1 MKMGPG
7 FLSKKIPSREKVTSQ
22 SATEVKGHL
31 YAAAL
36 FIICME
42 VFILSNAAGLD
53 LNRTPHTLAFISLF
67 FFFCVVEYICK
78 YFVRNRAASLFVLL
92 PAILL
97 FFLLRKSSAIPYISY
112 TVAFAAAV
120 RIVFGILSRRDIVL
134 LVGVF
139 VLDAAALYLHFE
151 EGVLA
156 GEYATDKILCVILVI
171 MTLTALQRLLIE
183 RKSQLFS
190 FLLGQNQEFPFYYF
204 ILLGI
209 ILLALPMRR
218 EPINWD
224 PVVRIGENFV
234 DGIIDVADSVSYYM
248 SSFFGGSSYS
258 AEYSSLTITGGS
270 VSKSEKTQ
278 LVLSTYE
285 KPYYIYKDENS
296 HKNMKMRRVLY
307 LAGGRGVDGQQLVS
321 FLKFMRDSGVDR
333 EQAALFSRVSVLNE
347 EYVYLNTA
355 DVIAPA
361 NSLILSDGEG
371 RLAGG
376 DGVSGGS
383 EKSGLAG
390 GDGVYGGNG
399 ATGGNRISGGTGTKR
414 HKKGYR
420 IHATWLDIDY
430 GSPYLIELFRN
441 GQNLQVDGDFTYEEA
456 CDYVYMLYSMRFESI
471 MSEEEFEAARRGMKE
486 MAFLYDGI
494 SEITTG
500 DGNISEMPSANRD
513 ASEMSSGNRDSS
525 ELPSGNRGASELPSG
540 NRGASE
546 SPSMYTDVSEA
557 SEKMGNLAQSIT
569 EGTPSDYVKC
579 RLIENYLR
587 QYTYN
592 LDAVGG
598 HDPDSD
604 LTTAKGMADIA
615 DRFLFE
621 TEEGY
626 CVHFTSSM
634 VMLLRLSGIPA
645 RVVVGYRYEFPFD
658 EQESYEVSGSCAHAW
673 PEAYIKNVG
682 WVPFEPTASV
692 RVASDFTWHR
702 KDAREEPPREEYP
715 VSPVPERPESSRDS
729 TEESSDMLAPLIV
742 RVVLPLILSVFI
754 LLAALVTGGRVVNR
768 LRYSRGTPE
777 QKLLMDVAAIRKSIK
792 KRSGAFADRGL
803 MSDYVDRAPEEV
815 QDDLREV
822 FRAYYRVLY
831 GNTESAGVTAR
842 ENEAARRVRER
853 LSEKKVLTGKV
864 DRVAE

>member
-1 MKMGPG
+1 
-7 FLSKKIPSREKVTSQ
+7 
-22 SATEVKGHL
+22 
-31 YAAAL
+31 
-36 FIICME
+36 ME
-42 VFILSNAAGLD
+42 VFALADTTSPD
-53 LNRTPHTLAFISLF
+53 LHRTPLTLAFISCF
-67 FFFCVVEYICK
+67 FFYCVLEYICK
-78 YFVRNRAASLFVLL
+78 FFVRSKAASLFLLL

-97 FFLLRKSSAIPYISY
+97 FFLLRKSEALPYISY
-112 TVAFAAAV
+112 AVAFAAAL
-120 RIVFGILSRRDIVL
+120 RILLGILPRRDAVL
-134 LVGVF
+134 LAGVF

-151 EGVLA
+151 KGVLA

-171 MTLTALQRLLIE
+171 MTLAALQKLLIE
-183 RKSQLFS
+183 RKSQAYP
-190 FLLGQNQEFPFYYF
+190 FLLGKSQAFPFHYF

-234 DGIIDVADSVSYYM
+234 DGVIDVADSVSYYM

-258 AEYSSLTITGGS
+258 AEYSSLAINGSS
-270 VSKSEKTQ
+270 VSKSERTQ

-296 HKNMKMRRVLY
+296 NRDMKMRRVLY

-333 EQAALFSRVSVLNE
+333 EYAALFSRVSVLNE

-361 NSLILSDGEG
+361 NSLILSDEEG
-371 RLAGG
+371 RIAGG
-376 DGVSGGS
+376 DGISGESGATREKGISGGS
-383 EKSGLAG
+383 GSVGEKG
-390 GDGVYGGNG
+390 
-399 ATGGNRISGGTGTKR
+399 ISDGTGNKR
-414 HKKGYR
+414 HKKGYK

-430 GSPYLIELFRN
+430 GSPYLIDLFRN
-441 GQNLQVDGDFTYEEA
+441 GQDLQADGDFTYQGA
-456 CDYVYMLYSMRFESI
+456 CDYVSELYSINFASI
-471 MSEEEFEAARRGMKE
+471 MSEEEFEAARKGTSE
-486 MAFLYDGI
+486 MATLYGGG
-494 SEITTG
+494 SELRS
-500 DGNISEMPSANRD
+500 GNGTRVGLHSGNGATVRQ
-513 ASEMSSGNRDSS
+513 SSGNGAVAG
-525 ELPSGNRGASELPSG
+525 LPSIYMDTSGAS
-540 NRGASE
+540 
-546 SPSMYTDVSEA
+546 D
-557 SEKMGNLAQSIT
+557 KMVKLAESIT
-569 EGTPSDYVKC
+569 ESAPGNYVKC

-604 LTTAKGMADIA
+604 LTTAEGMADIA

-626 CVHFTSSM
+626 CVHYASSM

-645 RVVVGYRYEFPFD
+645 RVVVGYRYEFPFE

-682 WVPFEPTASV
+682 WVPFEPTASM
-692 RVASDFTWHR
+692 RTASDFTWHR
-702 KDAREEPPREEYP
+702 KAEAAEPPSEEYS
-715 VSPVPERPESSRDS
+715 VSPVPERPEGLPDS
-729 TEESSDMLAPLIV
+729 TEEPADALAPLLV
-742 RVVLPLILSVFI
+742 RVVLPLVLSVFI
-754 LLAALVTGGRVVNR
+754 LLAALVIGARVVSR

-777 QKLLMDVAAIRKSIK
+777 KKLLMDVASIRRSIK
-792 KRSGAFADRGL
+792 KSSEGFVDRGL
-803 MSDYVDRAPEEV
+803 MSDYVDRAPEEIR
-815 QDDLREV
+815 DDLREV
-822 FRAYYRVLY
+822 FRTYYRVVY
-831 GNTESAGVTAR
+831 GNAGSDGVTAQ

-853 LSEKKVLTGKV
+853 LGEKRARSGREKSEGS
-864 DRVAE
+864 E

>member
-7 FLSKKIPSREKVTSQ
+7 FLSEKIPSREKVTSQ

-36 FIICME
+36 FMICME
-42 VFILSNAAGLD
+42 VFVLVNAPSPD
-53 LNRTPHTLAFISLF
+53 LNRMPQTLAFISFF
-67 FFFCVVEYICK
+67 FFFCVVEHICK

-97 FFLLRKSSAIPYISY
+97 FFLLRKSEAIPFISY
-112 TVAFAAAV
+112 AVAFAAAL
-120 RIVFGILSRRDIVL
+120 RILFAILPRRDTVL
-134 LVGVF
+134 FAGVF

-156 GEYATDKILCVILVI
+156 GAYATDKVLCVILVT
-171 MTLTALQRLLIE
+171 MTLAALQMLLLE
-183 RKSQLFS
+183 RKGQAFP
-190 FLLGQNQEFPFYYF
+190 FHYFVLLGM
-204 ILLGI
+204 ILLV
-209 ILLALPMRR
+209 LPMRR

-234 DGIIDVADSVSYYM
+234 DGVIDVADSVSYYM
-248 SSFFGGSSYS
+248 SSLFGGNSYS
-258 AEYSSLTITGGS
+258 AEYSSLAINGSS

-296 HKNMKMRRVLY
+296 HRDMKMRRVLY
-307 LAGGRGVDGQQLVS
+307 LAGGRGVDGQHLVS

-333 EQAALFSRVSVLNE
+333 EYAALFSRVSVLNE
-347 EYVYLNTA
+347 EYAYLNTA

-371 RLAGG
+371 RIAVG
-376 DGVSGGS
+376 DGVTYGSGGS
-383 EKSGLAG
+383 GSVG
-390 GDGVYGGNG
+390 GDRVSDGSVPAGEK
-399 ATGGNRISGGTGTKR
+399 RITGGTGRKR
-414 HKKGYR
+414 HKKGYK

-430 GSPYLIELFRN
+430 GSPYLIKLFRN
-441 GQNLQVDGDFTYEEA
+441 GQDLQVDGDFSYEEA
-456 CDYVYMLYSMRFESI
+456 SEYVSELYSISFESI
-471 MSEEEFEAARRGMKE
+471 MSEKEFEAARKGMNE
-486 MAFLYDGI
+486 MASLY
-494 SEITTG
+494 E
-500 DGNISEMPSANRD
+500 
-513 ASEMSSGNRDSS
+513 
-525 ELPSGNRGASELPSG
+525 GASELHSG
-540 NRGASE
+540 YGDAVELISGDRDAVE
-546 SPSMYTDVSEA
+546 LAFVYTDISGA
-557 SEKMGNLAQSIT
+557 SEKMGKLAESLT
-569 EGTPSDYVKC
+569 EGAPSDYVKC
-579 RLIENYLR
+579 RFIENYLR

-604 LTTAKGMADIA
+604 LTTAEGMADIA

-626 CVHFTSSM
+626 CVHYASSM

-645 RVVVGYRYEFPFD
+645 RVVVGYRYEFPFE

-702 KDAREEPPREEYP
+702 KDAREEPPSEEYP
-715 VSPVPERPESSRDS
+715 VSPVPERPEKTGDN
-729 TEESSDMLAPLIV
+729 TPESPDMIAPLLV
-742 RVVLPLILSVFI
+742 RVVLPLVLSVFL
-754 LLAALVTGGRVVNR
+754 LLAALVIGVRVVSR

-777 QKLLMDVAAIRKSIK
+777 QKLLMDVAAIRRSIK
-792 KRSGAFADRGL
+792 KSSKGFTDRGL
-803 MSDYVDRAPEEV
+803 MSDYVDRAPEEIR
-815 QDDLREV
+815 DDLKGV
-822 FRAYYRVLY
+822 FKTYYRVIY
-831 GNTESAGVTAR
+831 GNAGSDGVTAQ

-853 LSEKKVLTGKV
+853 LGEKKARTG
-864 DRVAE
+864 RERSEGSE

>member
-1 MKMGPG
+1 M
-7 FLSKKIPSREKVTSQ
+7 
-22 SATEVKGHL
+22 

-42 VFILSNAAGLD
+42 VFALANAINPD
-53 LNRTPHTLAFISLF
+53 IHRTPLALSFISF
-67 FFFCVVEYICK
+67 FFFYCVLEYICK
-78 YFVRNRAASLFVLL
+78 FFVRSRATSLFVLL

-97 FFLLRKSSAIPYISY
+97 FILLRKSEAIPYISY
-112 TVAFAAAV
+112 AVAFAAV
-120 RIVFGILSRRDIVL
+120 LRILLGILPYRDTVL
-134 LVGVF
+134 LAGIF
-139 VLDAAALYLHFE
+139 VIDAATLYLHFE
-151 EGVLA
+151 EGALA
-156 GEYATDKILCVILVI
+156 GGYATDKVLCVILVI
-171 MTLTALQRLLIE
+171 MTLAALQKLLIE
-183 RKSQLFS
+183 RKSQAFP
-190 FLLGQNQEFPFYYF
+190 FLLGKSQAFPFHYF
-204 ILLGI
+204 VLLGI

-224 PVVRIGENFV
+224 PALRIGEKFV
-234 DGIIDVADSVSYYM
+234 DGVIDVADSVSYYM
-248 SSFFGGSSYS
+248 SSFFGGTSYS
-258 AEYSSLTITGGS
+258 AEYSSLAINGGS

-278 LVLSTYE
+278 LMLSTHE
-285 KPYYIYKDENS
+285 KPYYIYRDENS
-296 HKNMKMRRVLY
+296 QKHMKMRRVLY

-321 FLKFMRDSGVDR
+321 FLKFMHDSGVDR
-333 EQAALFSRVSVLNE
+333 EQAALFSRVSILNE

-371 RLAGG
+371 RIAGG
-376 DGVSGGS
+376 DGVPGGS
-383 EKSGLAG
+383 EKSGSTAE
-390 GDGVYGGNG
+390 NG
-399 ATGGNRISGGTGTKR
+399 ILGGTGNKR
-414 HKKGYR
+414 HKKGYK

-441 GQNLQVDGDFTYEEA
+441 GQSLCSDGDFSYEDA
-456 CDYVYMLYSMRFESI
+456 CNYVSELYSISFQSI
-471 MSEEEFEAARRGMKE
+471 LSEEEFEAARKGMSE
-486 MAFLYDGI
+486 MASLYEGV
-494 SEITTG
+494 SEL
-500 DGNISEMPSANRD
+500 D
-513 ASEMSSGNRDSS
+513 SGN
-525 ELPSGNRGASELPSG
+525 EGAGLPSIYMDISGAG
-540 NRGASE
+540 
-546 SPSMYTDVSEA
+546 D
-557 SEKMGNLAQSIT
+557 KMMKLAESIT
-569 EGTPSDYVKC
+569 EGAPGDYVKC

-604 LTTAKGMADIA
+604 LTTAEGMADIA

-626 CVHFTSSM
+626 CVHYASSM

-645 RVVVGYRYEFPFD
+645 RVVVGYRYEFPFE
-658 EQESYEVSGSCAHAW
+658 EQETYEVSGSCAHAW

-702 KDAREEPPREEYP
+702 KDAREEPPSEEYP
-715 VSPVPERPESSRDS
+715 VSPVPERPEKTGDN
-729 TEESSDMLAPLIV
+729 TPESPDMIVPLLV
-742 RVVLPLILSVFI
+742 RVVLPLVLSVFL
-754 LLAALVTGGRVVNR
+754 LLAALVIGVRVVSR

-777 QKLLMDVAAIRKSIK
+777 QKLLMDVAAIRRSIK
-792 KRSGAFADRGL
+792 KSSGGFVDRGL

-815 QDDLREV
+815 RDDLREV

-831 GNTESAGVTAR
+831 GNTEGAGVTAR

-853 LSEKKVLTGKV
+853 LGEKKARQRKD
-864 DRVAE
+864 DRDNE

>member
-1 MKMGPG
+1 M
-7 FLSKKIPSREKVTSQ
+7 
-22 SATEVKGHL
+22 KGHL

-42 VFILSNAAGLD
+42 VFALADITSPELH
-53 LNRTPHTLAFISLF
+53 RTPLTLAFISCF
-67 FFFCVVEYICK
+67 FFYCVLEYICK
-78 YFVRNRAASLFVLL
+78 FFVRSKAASLFLLL

-97 FFLLRKSSAIPYISY
+97 FFFLRKSEALPYISY
-112 TVAFAAAV
+112 AVAFAAAL
-120 RIVFGILSRRDIVL
+120 RILFGILPRRDAVL
-134 LVGVF
+134 LAGVF

-156 GEYATDKILCVILVI
+156 GKYATDKILCVILVT
-171 MTLTALQRLLIE
+171 MTLAALQKLLIE
-183 RKSQLFS
+183 RKSQEYP
-190 FLLGQNQEFPFYYF
+190 FLHGKSQAFPFHYF

-234 DGIIDVADSVSYYM
+234 DGVIDVADSVSYYM

-258 AEYSSLTITGGS
+258 AEYSSLAINGSS
-270 VSKSEKTQ
+270 VSKSERTQ

-296 HKNMKMRRVLY
+296 HRDMKMRRVLY
-307 LAGGRGVDGQQLVS
+307 LAGGRGVDGQKLVS

-333 EQAALFSRVSVLNE
+333 EYAALFSRISVLNE

-361 NSLILSDGEG
+361 NSLILSDEEG
-371 RLAGG
+371 RIAGRDGIIGGSGSSGSVGG
-376 DGVSGGS
+376 DGVFDGSGS
-383 EKSGLAG
+383 
-390 GDGVYGGNG
+390 DGEDG
-399 ATGGNRISGGTGTKR
+399 ISGGTGNKR
-414 HKKGYR
+414 HKKGYK

-441 GQNLQVDGDFTYEEA
+441 GQDLLADGDFTYQEA
-456 CDYVYMLYSMRFESI
+456 CDYVSELYSINFASI
-471 MSEEEFEAARRGMKE
+471 MSEEEFEAARKGMRE
-486 MAFLYDGI
+486 MDSLYGGG
-494 SEITTG
+494 S
-500 DGNISEMPSANRD
+500 SLQ
-513 ASEMSSGNRDSS
+513 SGNGVTVG
-525 ELPSGNRGASELPSG
+525 LQSGNGDIAGLLSG
-540 NRGASE
+540 NGDTAGL
-546 SPSMYTDVSEA
+546 PSMYMDA
-557 SEKMGNLAQSIT
+557 SGATEKMSKLAQSIT
-569 EGTPSDYVKC
+569 EGASGDYVKC

-592 LDAVGG
+592 LDVVGG

-604 LTTAKGMADIA
+604 LTTAEGMADIA

-626 CVHFTSSM
+626 CVHYASSM

-645 RVVVGYRYEFPFD
+645 RVVVGYRYEFPFE

-682 WVPFEPTASV
+682 WVPFEPTASM
-692 RVASDFTWHR
+692 RTASDFTWHR
-702 KDAREEPPREEYP
+702 KAEAAEPPSEEYS
-715 VSPVPERPESSRDS
+715 VSPVPERPEGLRDS
-729 TEESSDMLAPLIV
+729 TEESADTLAPLLV
-742 RVVLPLILSVFI
+742 RVVLPLVLSVFI
-754 LLAALVTGGRVVNR
+754 LLAALVIGARMVSR

-777 QKLLMDVAAIRKSIK
+777 QKLLMDVASIRRSIK
-792 KRSGAFADRGL
+792 KSSEDFVDRGL
-803 MSDYVDRAPEEV
+803 MSDYVDRAPEEIR
-815 QDDLREV
+815 DDLREV
-822 FRAYYRVLY
+822 FRTYYRVVY
-831 GNTESAGVTAR
+831 GNAGSDGVTAQ

-853 LSEKKVLTGKV
+853 LGEKKIRQHEEAR
-864 DRVAE
+864 DSD